1 MSPRAIL
8 ILGGLTALTLAA
20 VLPTTTSTKTPTAK
34 PVDLNTPTAQ
44 PVDLKTPTAQ
54 PVDLKTPTA
63 QPVDFNTDVRP
74 ILSDRCFG
82 CHGPDAEH
90 GRQAGLRLDTADGA
104 HAVLKSG
111 VRAIVPGDIDASE
124 AVRRMLSEDPDE
136 VMPPPELK
144 RPLTAAERD
153 TLVRWI
159 AEGAEYRPH
168 WAFAP
173 FVAQVPS
180 TLSVARA
187 ASAIPV
193 MRNANWARDPID
205 ARVLARIE
213 AAGLAPER
221 EADRATLLRRASLAL
236 TGLPPTIEEVDAFVA
251 DTTPDAYEQRVDA
264 MLASPRAAEHRA
276 TVWLDLA
283 RFADTFGYQSDG
295 DSFTWPWRDW
305 LLEALRSNMPYD
317 RFASALIAGDLMPAA
332 SRAEAQANAVASAF
346 NRLHRMTEE
355 GGSISEEFRQEAIAD
370 RVSTFGT
377 TFLGLT
383 LECARCHDHK
393 YDPVPTREFY
403 GLAAMFGRIDE
414 NGLKSYAHSF
424 SAPPPFMR
432 LENDAQAARTLELHS
447 AREHAIAAFTHAKTI
462 TTTIATTNTQAQAIA
477 PSALPTPAARYA
489 FDALVDGRTPNAIDS
504 MKPAT
509 TDRARPEQLGDVA
522 LAEGKVGRA
531 IAFDGDGGVSLA
543 GLAGFTRHDPV
554 SFAFWIKPSERNARA
569 ALLHTAGFYTNDA
582 DGSGL
587 ELLIADGRLRWSVI
601 HLWPGSAASVE
612 MEEELPVG
620 TWTHV
625 VATYDGLSRAEGLQ
639 LFVNGRSARAKI
651 VRNALEGNIAGAT
664 IEVGS
669 RSRDAGF
676 RGGMIDELA
685 VWRTALSPAEAALA
699 AGVSPDVSAS
709 LAHLLSRATA
719 EETASLR
726 ATKRALAAHL
736 ETLPAFMTM
745 RDSPFASPT
754 FVLKRGAYDQP
765 DRSQEVTAGA
775 IQAVLPRDFS
785 RDATRLELAQ
795 WLVDP
800 ANPLA
805 ARVEVNRLW
814 TQVFGRGLVE
824 TAENFGVNGTAPT
837 HPEVLDLLAHDF
849 ARGTQSTA
857 AWDTRALLRR
867 LVLSATFRQSSATS
881 DAKRVRDSRNELL
894 ARGPSVRLSAEQLR
908 DSTLF
913 ASGLLV
919 EKLGGPS
926 VKPWQPPGLVA
937 EAGGPGGYTPDTGD
951 AAHRRSLYT
960 YRKRTVPPPTMLAFD
975 AGSREAC
982 MPRRSATNTPLQA
995 LAIMNDFVFTEC
1007 AQALAGR
1014 VMRELGDAVDLRD
1027 ARIVR
1032 AFRLACARE
1041 PSSVELDAL
1050 RALVASRV
1058 ASGEHDERAALA
1070 LAATTI
1076 FASDGMVMSR

>member
-1 MSPRAIL
+1 MASPLMRAVRDAQVPTNATT
-8 ILGGLTALTLAA
+8 TATTLAA
-20 VLPTTTSTKTPTAK
+20 LPRGENS
-34 PVDLNTPTAQ
+34 VQ
-44 PVDLKTPTAQ
+44 PS
-54 PVDLKTPTA
+54 
-63 QPVDFNTDVRP
+63 VDFNRDVRP

-90 GRQAGLRLDTADGA
+90 GRRAGLRLDTEEGSRATLPSGA
-104 HAVLKSG
+104 
-111 VRAIVPGDIDASE
+111 RAIVAGDLDASE
-124 AVRRMLSEDPDE
+124 AVQRILSDDPDD

-144 RPLTAAERD
+144 RPLTEAERD
-153 TLVRWI
+153 ILVRWI
-159 AEGAEYRPH
+159 AEGAKYAPH
-168 WAFAP
+168 WAFVAP
-173 FVAQVPS
+173 KAPAQSASS
-180 TLSVARA
+180 TEQTQTTW
-187 ASAIPV
+187 P
-193 MRNANWARDPID
+193 RDPFD
-205 ARVLARIE
+205 ALMLERMT

-236 TGLPPTIEEVDAFVA
+236 TGLPPTPEEVDAFVA
-251 DTTPDAYEQRVDA
+251 DTSPDAYERRVDV
-264 MLASPRAAEHRA
+264 MLATPRAAEHRA

-305 LLEALRSNMPYD
+305 LLDALERNMPYD
-317 RFASALIAGDLMPAA
+317 KFASALIAGDLLPAA
-332 SRAEAQANAVASAF
+332 SHREKQSFAVASAF

-355 GGSISEEFRQEAIAD
+355 GGSISEEFRQEGIAD

-393 YDPVPTREFY
+393 YDPIPTREFY
-403 GLAAMFGRIDE
+403 GLAAMFGKIDE
-414 NGLKSYAHSF
+414 NGLKSFAHHF
-424 SAPPPFMR
+424 SAPPPFVR
-432 LENDAQAARTLELHS
+432 LASDEAAQRTNELRAAMLDAERAYRTAQENAAREIGADRARS
-447 AREHAIAAFTHAKTI
+447 ASVVE
-462 TTTIATTNTQAQAIA
+462 
-477 PSALPTPAARYA
+477 LPTPAAKYA
-489 FDALVDGRTPNAIDS
+489 FDALENGRTPNAIDAAL
-504 MKPAT
+504 PAT
-509 TDRARPEQLGDVA
+509 TDRGRPEQLGQIA
-522 LAEGKVGRA
+522 LAEGKLGRA
-531 IAFDGDGGVSLA
+531 LAFDGDGGVSLA

-601 HLWPGSAASVE
+601 HLWPGSAASIE
-612 MEEELPVG
+612 MDEELPVG
-620 TWTHV
+620 AWTHV

-639 LFVNGRSARAKI
+639 LFVNGRRVRAKI
-651 VRNALEGNIAGAT
+651 VRDALEGNIAGAT
-664 IEVGS
+664 LEVGS

-685 VWRTALSPAEAALA
+685 VWRAALSPAEAALA
-699 AGVSPDVSAS
+699 AGVSPDASAS
-709 LAHLLSRATA
+709 LAHDTARATA
-719 EETASLR
+719 EEAASLR
-726 ATKRALAAHL
+726 TAQRALAAHL
-736 ETLPAFMTM
+736 DTLPAFMTM
-745 RDSPFASPT
+745 RDSPFAPPT

-849 ARGTQSTA
+849 ARGTPQSA

-881 DAKRVRDSRNELL
+881 DAKRVRDPRNELL

-926 VKPWQPPGLVA
+926 VKPWQQPGLVA

-1007 AQALAGR
+1007 AQALANR
-1014 VMRELGDAVDLRD
+1014 VMREVGDAAELRD
-1027 ARIVR
+1027 ARITR
-1032 AFRLACARE
+1032 AFRLACARI
-1041 PSSVELDAL
+1041 PTTVELDAL
-1050 RALVASRV
+1050 RTLVAERV
-1058 ASGEHDERAALA
+1058 ASGEQDERAALA
-1070 LAATTI
+1070 LATTTI
-1076 FASDGMVMSR
+1076 FASDALVMSR